1 MRGYFNLVWL
11 ALFCT
16 ATALVASLYYQ
27 HVALRKEAAKLIML
41 QSEYRTFIE
50 SIKQYEEADR
60 EEEVAQIV
68 VEEEVKKKPFVV
80 VDRSKK
86 YLRDSVVNYFTEK
99 NLGHKLKELDGANKK
114 KPVARKRVSRRSPK
128 RMPSFRFEQDKRFKW
143 PIALKSFWISS
154 FFGKR
159 KNRRTGVVGFHSGID
174 MAALRGTKVA
184 AADKGKVVEADYR
197 SGYGN
202 TVLIMHDKKYKTRY
216 AHLDKINVLKG
227 DVVSQGQII
236 GTVGSTGYV
245 RSSGRDASHLHF
257 EVYTFDKAVNPLYV
271 LPW

>member
-1 MRGYFNLVWL
+1 MRGYFNLIWI
-11 ALFCT
+11 ALFCA
-16 ATALVASLYYQ
+16 ATTLVVSLYYQ
-27 HVALRKEAAKLIML
+27 HVALGKEAEKLLML
-41 QSEYRTFIE
+41 QNEYRTFID
-50 SIKQYEEADR
+50 SIKQYEEAG
-60 EEEVAQIV
+60 EEDAAPV
-68 VEEEVKKKPFVV
+68 VVDEEVKKKPFVV

-99 NLGHKLKELDGANKK
+99 NLEHKLKELDSADKK
-114 KPVARKRVSRRSPK
+114 KPVVRKRPLRRSAK
-128 RMPSFRFEQDKRFKW
+128 RMPSYRFEHDKRFKW
-143 PIALKSFWISS
+143 PIALKNFWISS

-159 KNRRTGVVGFHSGID
+159 KNRRTGVVGFHYGID

-184 AADKGKVVEADYR
+184 AADKGKVIEADYR

-202 TVLIMHDKKYKTRY
+202 MILIMHDKKYKTRY
-216 AHLDKINVLKG
+216 AHLDKILVSKG
-227 DVVSQGQII
+227 DVISQGQTI

-257 EVYTFDKAVNPLYV
+257 EVYAFDKAINPLYV